1 MTNFI
6 EDALSR
12 KQAMTPQM
20 EYMWRVQLPDISE
33 NLEQR
38 DRSDKAL
45 DRLSEK
51 TSTLWGKVKAVANP
65 VGTLGEMIA
74 SAVFE
79 DDVVAQA
86 EINHRVTSFDL
97 PFPSHETRKVVSY
110 GPGWK
115 AAGNKDISS
124 ISLKIMEYEDGATLK
139 YWDGWSKMVQRDD
152 GVHNAPAF
160 YKKNIRF
167 VRMSVTG
174 FDLHVSTCEG
184 CFPVEIGNT
193 NYSYDASGI
202 LQYNVTISVD
212 KITHEI
218 IPYDVIVKRIEGAQ
232 LEIAN
237 SPTSPFS
244 SAFDPKRWFWDVL
257 TGI

>member
-1 MTNFI
+1 MKNFI

-12 KQAMTPQM
+12 KESMNPQM
-20 EYMWRVQLPDISE
+20 EYMWRVQLPDIGKF
-33 NLEQR
+33 LEQR
-38 DRSDKAL
+38 NAVDKAT
-45 DRLSEK
+45 D
-51 TSTLWGKVKAVANP
+51 TLKNKASGATGMFKVLTNP
-65 VGTLGEMIA
+65 VGTLGEMVA

-97 PFPSHETRKVVSY
+97 PFPSHEVRKIVSNNE
-110 GPGWK
+110 GWK

-124 ISLKIMEYEDGATLK
+124 ISFKIMEYEDGATMK
-139 YWDGWSKMVQRDD
+139 YLDGWSKMVQRSD
-152 GVHNAPAF
+152 GTHNPPAF
-160 YKKNIRF
+160 YKKKIRF
-167 VRMSVTG
+167 VRLSVTG

-184 CFPVEIGNT
+184 CFPIEVGNT
-193 NYSYDASGI
+193 NYAYDASGI
-202 LQYNVTISVD
+202 VQYGVTMSVD
-212 KITHEI
+212 RIVHEI
-218 IPYDVIVKRIEGAQ
+218 IPYDMIVKRIEEAQ

-244 SAFDPKRWFWDVL
+244 SAFDPTRWFWDVL